1 MLEQKQPADVKHGGE
16 DEAVAGAEV
25 AKVEVAAAGDESLAG
40 EDPSEVAKAE
50 VAAAG
55 DESPAAVAED
65 VKVEVAAAGDESLA
79 GEDPGEVAKV
89 EVAAADDESP
99 AGETAGQDE
108 KAAADVANH
117 IRPNCQMSV
126 EFLAQMELHP
136 LVGYHVPSARFRA
149 VGL

>member
-16 DEAVAGAEV
+16 DEAAAVDAGAEA
-25 AKVEVAAAGDESLAG
+25 AKV
-40 EDPSEVAKAE
+40 E

-55 DESPAAVAED
+55 DESPAAVGPGEVAKVEVAVADDESPAAVDAGAED
-65 VKVEVAAAGDESLA
+65 VKVEVAAAG
-79 GEDPGEVAKV
+79 
-89 EVAAADDESP
+89 DESP

-117 IRPNCQMSV
+117 IRLNCQMSV

>member
-1 MLEQKQPADVKHGGE
+1 MNHGGE
-16 DEAVAGAEV
+16 DEAAAVDAGAEA
-25 AKVEVAAAGDESLAG
+25 AKVEVAAAGDES
-40 EDPSEVAKAE
+40 P
-50 VAAAG
+50 
-55 DESPAAVAED
+55 
-65 VKVEVAAAGDESLA
+65 A

-99 AGETAGQDE
+99 AAVDAGAEDVKVEVAAGDESPAGEDPGEVAKVE
-108 KAAADVANH
+108 VAAADVANH

>member
-1 MLEQKQPADVKHGGE
+1 VLEQKQPADMNHGGE
-16 DEAVAGAEV
+16 DEAAAVDAGAEV
-25 AKVEVAAAGDESLAG
+25 AKVEVAAAGDES
-40 EDPSEVAKAE
+40 P
-50 VAAAG
+50 
-55 DESPAAVAED
+55 
-65 VKVEVAAAGDESLA
+65 A

-89 EVAAADDESP
+89 EV
-99 AGETAGQDE
+99 
-108 KAAADVANH
+108 AAADVANH

>member
-1 MLEQKQPADVKHGGE
+1 VLEQKQPADMNHGGE
-16 DEAVAGAEV
+16 DEAAAVDAGAEV
-25 AKVEVAAAGDESLAG
+25 AKVEVAAAGDES
-40 EDPSEVAKAE
+40 P
-50 VAAAG
+50 
-55 DESPAAVAED
+55 
-65 VKVEVAAAGDESLA
+65 A

-89 EVAAADDESP
+89 EVAAGDESP
-99 AGETAGQDE
+99 AGEDPGEVAKVE
-108 KAAADVANH
+108 VAAADVANH

>member
-1 MLEQKQPADVKHGGE
+1 VLEQKQPADMNHGGE
-16 DEAVAGAEV
+16 DEAAAVDAGAEA
-25 AKVEVAAAGDESLAG
+25 AKVEVAAAGDES
-40 EDPSEVAKAE
+40 P
-50 VAAAG
+50 
-55 DESPAAVAED
+55 
-65 VKVEVAAAGDESLA
+65 A

-89 EVAAADDESP
+89 EVAAAGDESP
-99 AGETAGQDE
+99 AAVDAGAEDVKVE
-108 KAAADVANH
+108 VAAADDVANH

>member
-1 MLEQKQPADVKHGGE
+1 VLEQKQPADMNHGGE
-16 DEAVAGAEV
+16 DEAAAVDAGA
-25 AKVEVAAAGDESLAG
+25 
-40 EDPSEVAKAE
+40 
-50 VAAAG
+50 
-55 DESPAAVAED
+55 
-65 VKVEVAAAGDESLA
+65 
-79 GEDPGEVAKV
+79 EVAKV

-99 AGETAGQDE
+99 AGEDPGEVAKVE
-108 KAAADVANH
+108 VAAADVANH

>member
-1 MLEQKQPADVKHGGE
+1 VLEQKQPADMNHGGE
-16 DEAVAGAEV
+16 DEAAAVDAGAEV
-25 AKVEVAAAGDESLAG
+25 AKVEVAAAGDESPAG
-40 EDPSEVAKAE
+40 EDPS
-50 VAAAG
+50 
-55 DESPAAVAED
+55 
-65 VKVEVAAAGDESLA
+65 
-79 GEDPGEVAKV
+79 EVAKV

-99 AGETAGQDE
+99 AAVDAGAE
-108 KAAADVANH
+108 VAKVEVAAADVANH